1 MDKNMIEKKIK
12 AVTEQIRKDEA
23 EAERTTAQIRRSQE
37 RKRFLEGR
45 VRENSQDLSNLNNRK
60 AMMAIEGSIGKVDD
74 AKLALLMKILE
85 EHGDEIGKED
95 DERQEAGIKT
105 E

>member
-1 MDKNMIEKKIK
+1 MDQQTIEKKIQL
-12 AVTEQIRKDEA
+12 TEEQIIRDKA
-23 EAERTTAQIRRSQE
+23 ETQRINGQIKRSQE

-45 VRENSQDLSNLNNRK
+45 IREKSQDLSDLNNRK
-60 AMMAIEGSIGKVDD
+60 AMKAIEGSIGKVDD

-95 DERQEAGIKT
+95 DERQEAGTKT

>member
-1 MDKNMIEKKIK
+1 MDQQTIEKKIRL
-12 AVTEQIRKDEA
+12 AEEQISKDKA
-23 EAERTTAQIRRSQE
+23 EIQRINGQIRRSQE

-74 AKLALLMKILE
+74 AKLAMVVKLLE
-85 EHGDEIGKED
+85 EHGSIIKEEADEGPET
-95 DERQEAGIKT
+95 GTKT